1 MLLHYLQAQQI
12 NADYISW
19 KVIDQFFPEHLG
31 CSNDKLIWVFFEN
44 EAEKT
49 IELVNDE
56 YLLSSL
62 PTSFLTPYMQTKMF
76 CGSFALE
83 LYANGHHRQN
93 WRPPWI

>member
-19 KVIDQFFPEHLG
+19 KVIDHFFPGHLG
-31 CSNDKLIWVFFEN
+31 CSNYKLIWVFFFEN

-56 YLLSSL
+56 YLLSFL
-62 PTSFLTPYMQTKMF
+62 PTSFLKPYADQDVRRLICT
-76 CGSFALE
+76 
-83 LYANGHHRQN
+83 
-93 WRPPWI
+93 